1 MVRRREKT
9 VSQFVMVVRCRIDLR
24 RLRHESVK
32 PAPDNDRN
40 DAAAVGATR
49 ALRHDSPRMMRE
61 RRKTKTTDHVIIGR
75 SDPTLHSAGTFKVTP
90 RVCLF

>member
-1 MVRRREKT
+1 
-9 VSQFVMVVRCRIDLR
+9 MVVRCRIDLR

-49 ALRHDSPRMMRE
+49 AR
-61 RRKTKTTDHVIIGR
+61 
-75 SDPTLHSAGTFKVTP
+75 ATP
-90 RVCLF
+90 RLPKDDEGEEEEYD